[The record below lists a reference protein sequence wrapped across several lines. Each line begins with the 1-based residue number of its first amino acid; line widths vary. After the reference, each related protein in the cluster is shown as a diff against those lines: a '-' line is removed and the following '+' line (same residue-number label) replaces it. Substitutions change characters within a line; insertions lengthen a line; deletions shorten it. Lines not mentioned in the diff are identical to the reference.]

1 MLKGYANSNVQ
12 YTNINSKNRNGSFG
26 LKSWIGSF

>member
-1 MLKGYANSNVQ
+1 MLKGFVNSNVQ
-12 YTNINSKNRNGSFG
+12 YTNINSKSRNGSFG